1 MYLTNKHYFTCTN
14 VLKYQYKFI
23 MICSV
28 DERITIG
35 YEPGTNI
42 RGMIAYAPIPAGTLL
57 IHTPGSL
64 VLSSPDDDQC
74 SMIQK
79 VIVDEMKL
87 GENSKWHLYFD
98 VDDSSGS
105 RIPSQW
111 SKTGRAIKELQGL
124 PPAGDTHRHIDW
136 YQSVCL
142 GGKEMTDIDWNAFKM
157 FLTRAADIGLVPL
170 YDLMNHHNGKINT
183 RLERD
188 DSGGLKVYATDDIP
202 ENYPIYNTYA
212 RSGIEST
219 VDTFNTYGKYPGALV
234 VVSSSSY
241 LHKLNLHSS
250 LPLQVLLKITL
261 NYGGGVIRT
270 WLN

>member
-1 MYLTNKHYFTCTN
+1 MH
-14 VLKYQYKFI
+14 
-23 MICSV
+23 SV

-42 RGMIAYAPIPAGTLL
+42 RGMIASAPIPAGTLL

-64 VLSSPDDDQC
+64 VLSGPNDNQC
-74 SMIQK
+74 SIIQ

-87 GENSKWHLYFD
+87 GEDSKWHLYIE

-124 PPAGDTHRHIDW
+124 PPSSDTHRHIDW

-142 GGKEMTDIDWNAFKM
+142 EGKEMTDIHWNAFKM
-157 FLTRAADIGLVPL
+157 FLTRAADIGLVPV

-183 RLERD
+183 SLERD
-188 DSGGLKVYATDDIP
+188 ESGGLKVYATDDIA
-202 ENYPIYNTYA
+202 ENHPIYNTYA

-219 VDTFNTYGKYPGALV
+219 VDTFNTYGKYLRV
-234 VVSSSSY
+234 FFVVSSSS
-241 LHKLNLHSS
+241 
-250 LPLQVLLKITL
+250 
-261 NYGGGVIRT
+261 
-270 WLN
+270 